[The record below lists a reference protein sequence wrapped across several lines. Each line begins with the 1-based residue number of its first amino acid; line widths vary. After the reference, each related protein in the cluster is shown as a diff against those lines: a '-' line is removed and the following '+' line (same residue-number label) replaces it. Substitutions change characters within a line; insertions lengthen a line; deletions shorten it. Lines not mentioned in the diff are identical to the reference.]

1 MKDPIL
7 PRGRQF
13 TDAERDRWKRD
24 YVKDLDSIDWT
35 SLGELECVE
44 LAIDNSKHR
53 ISGLLD
59 REPEDKRVMLEIVH
73 LLQTKLEQAKRSAEE
88 SSDVYKYLKRD
99 LCMEI
104 CSTLKVFETVLSR

>member
-59 REPEDKRVMLEIVH
+59 RESEDKRVMLEIVH
-73 LLQTKLEQAKRSAEE
+73 LLRTKLEQAKRSAEE

-104 CSTLKVFETVLSR
+104 CSTLKVFETILSR